1 MDCSIIFCY
10 IFLLLSNIFMF
21 FIYITWM
28 IGLKLVRTKVSLLR
42 VKQFLLL
49 LMNRRSAGLTELD
62 SGIKLWSIVLSHVTR
77 SKRRSHRLEKCL
89 LHVICSQLFSNIVLW
104 LQQTPVIYIKVFLTF
119 VTVLVYLCNVWEVI
133 DVMNLLTLVIALIL
147 QAHIGA

>member
-1 MDCSIIFCY
+1 
-10 IFLLLSNIFMF
+10 
-21 FIYITWM
+21 M

-89 LHVICSQLFSNIVLW
+89 LHVICSQLFS
-104 LQQTPVIYIKVFLTF
+104 
-119 VTVLVYLCNVWEVI
+119 
-133 DVMNLLTLVIALIL
+133 
-147 QAHIGA
+147 